1 MLARLYNTVSKYRW
15 IEMDQERLC
24 GCELF
29 WGGYYFDSE
38 TYGWIWTELMNLFS
52 VIINSRV
59 YISVKKINRI
69 LRCRQVHSTINS
81 SSIHK
86 PQSAIELPGGV
97 NPYIYRI
104 QSLWLRS
111 GRVFAPLWSE
121 NGYTLCPIRC
131 GVAYGLR
138 RKYGSVWTYLS
149 FQFQISKKE
158 REIC

>member
-38 TYGWIWTELMNLFS
+38 TYGWMWTELMNLFS
-52 VIINSRV
+52 VIMNSRV

-97 NPYIYRI
+97 TLIYIGYNRCGYVRVGFLRRCGLKTGIHFAHLGVESRMVFEGTTGVCERIYR
-104 QSLWLRS
+104 
-111 GRVFAPLWSE
+111 F
-121 NGYTLCPIRC
+121 N
-131 GVAYGLR
+131 
-138 RKYGSVWTYLS
+138 
-149 FQFQISKKE
+149 SK
-158 REIC
+158 

>member
-24 GCELF
+24 GCEFF

-38 TYGWIWTELMNLFS
+38 SYGWMWTELMNLFS

-69 LRCRQVHSTINS
+69 LKCRQVHSTINS

-86 PQSAIELPGGV
+86 PQSAIELPGGGGGV
-97 NPYIYRI
+97 TLIYIGYNRCGYVRVGFLRRCGLKKGIHFAHLGVESRMVFEGTTGVCERIYR
-104 QSLWLRS
+104 
-111 GRVFAPLWSE
+111 F
-121 NGYTLCPIRC
+121 N
-131 GVAYGLR
+131 
-138 RKYGSVWTYLS
+138 
-149 FQFQISKKE
+149 SK
-158 REIC
+158 

>member
-1 MLARLYNTVSKYRW
+1 MLARLYNAVSKYRW

-38 TYGWIWTELMNLFS
+38 SYGWMWTELMNLFS

-69 LRCRQVHSTINS
+69 LKCRQVHSTINS

-86 PQSAIELPGGV
+86 PQSAIELPGG
-97 NPYIYRI
+97 
-104 QSLWLRS
+104 
-111 GRVFAPLWSE
+111 G
-121 NGYTLCPIRC
+121 G
-131 GVAYGLR
+131 GG
-138 RKYGSVWTYLS
+138 
-149 FQFQISKKE
+149 
-158 REIC
+158 

>member
-38 TYGWIWTELMNLFS
+38 SYGWMWTELMNLFS

-69 LRCRQVHSTINS
+69 LKCRQVHSTINS

-86 PQSAIELPGGV
+86 PQSAIELPGGGGGTLIYIGYNRCGYV
-97 NPYIYRI
+97 RVGFLRRCGLKTGIHFAHLGVESSMVFEGTTGVCERIYR
-104 QSLWLRS
+104 
-111 GRVFAPLWSE
+111 F
-121 NGYTLCPIRC
+121 N
-131 GVAYGLR
+131 
-138 RKYGSVWTYLS
+138 
-149 FQFQISKKE
+149 SK
-158 REIC
+158 

>member
-86 PQSAIELPGGV
+86 PQSAIELPGGGGV

-104 QSLWLRS
+104 QSLCYVRVGFLR
-111 GRVFAPLWSE
+111 
-121 NGYTLCPIRC
+121 RC
-131 GVAYGLR
+131 GLKTGIHFAHLGVESR
-138 RKYGSVWTYLS
+138 MVFEGSMGVCERIYR
-149 FQFQISKKE
+149 FNSK
-158 REIC
+158 

>member
-1 MLARLYNTVSKYRW
+1 MLARLYNTVLKYRW

-38 TYGWIWTELMNLFS
+38 TYGWMWTELMNLFS
-52 VIINSRV
+52 VIMNSRV

-86 PQSAIELPGGV
+86 PQSAIEWPGGV
-97 NPYIYRI
+97 NPYIYI
-104 QSLWLRS
+104 
-111 GRVFAPLWSE
+111 
-121 NGYTLCPIRC
+121 GYNRC
-131 GVAYGLR
+131 GYVRVGFLR
-138 RKYGSVWTYLS
+138 RCGLKTGIHLAHLGVESRMVFEETTGVCERIYR
-149 FQFQISKKE
+149 FNSK
-158 REIC
+158 